1 MLSCRNAEGV
11 DGQRKVG
18 KTCPKLWCW
27 NLQRFWSAA
36 PQAFIQKASYRKHY
50 LVTVN
55 FVRINTTYII

>member
-11 DGQRKVG
+11 DGQKKVG

-36 PQAFIQKASYRKHY
+36 P
-50 LVTVN
+50 
-55 FVRINTTYII
+55 